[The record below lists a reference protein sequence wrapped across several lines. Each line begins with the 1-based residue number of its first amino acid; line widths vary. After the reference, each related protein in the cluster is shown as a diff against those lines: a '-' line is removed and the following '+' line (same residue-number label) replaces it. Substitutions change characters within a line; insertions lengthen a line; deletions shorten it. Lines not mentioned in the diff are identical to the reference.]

1 MKVTKSYLKQ
11 LIKEELEN
19 IPTVEHDMVVFG
31 LNKDNLEGDIQVLDM
46 VKAQINEAMHQFNA
60 HFKKKP
66 VVEPEDLYNRI
77 AHLEELIQEYRSHG
91 E

>member
-19 IPTVEHDMVVFG
+19 IPTVEDDMAVFG
-31 LNKDNLEGDIQVLDM
+31 LNKNNLEGDIQVLNM
-46 VKAQINEAMHQFNA
+46 VKAQINEVMQQFNA

-66 VVEPEDLYNRI
+66 VMEPEDLYNRI
-77 AHLEELIQEYRSHG
+77 AHLEELIEEYMSER
-91 E
+91 